1 MITQIIITILILIVI
16 TYSCVQVIKRDRRMG
31 YVVLVALYVL
41 FITISQIAATRLIE
55 VGPFVI
61 PSAILIFPFI
71 VQIIDMINEVYGKKK
86 AMYSVLIALISQIL
100 MVAFFML
107 MNSLQPAG
115 FFLHEHAW
123 QNLFGLSIRI
133 TIASWVAFLVM
144 QTIDVYFFA
153 YLKKRYENKLV
164 LRSLLSD
171 VNAMFIDSI
180 VFVPLAFWGVFPILP
195 VVIGQI
201 VLKCFLSAID
211 TPLFVWYRKLLD

>member
-1 MITQIIITILILIVI
+1 
-16 TYSCVQVIKRDRRMG
+16 
-31 YVVLVALYVL
+31 VL

-195 VVIGQI
+195 VVIRQI
-201 VLKCFLSAID
+201 VLKCFLSAMD